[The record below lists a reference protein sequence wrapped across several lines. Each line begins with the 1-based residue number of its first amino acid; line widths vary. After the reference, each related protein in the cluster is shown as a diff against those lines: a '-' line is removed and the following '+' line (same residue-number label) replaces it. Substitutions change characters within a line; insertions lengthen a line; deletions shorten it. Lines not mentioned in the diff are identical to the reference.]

1 MLPWLIQLNGNRY
14 EFEMNQLLEAKDAG
28 YDFHCIPIE
37 TIYENNNVSSHF
49 HPMRDSF
56 RIYLPILK
64 FSMSSMVCGILDFAL
79 LFLLKYLTHD
89 LFYAVVFARVISSLC
104 NYLLNKHLVF
114 DVKSGSRL
122 TSVLQYYLLAVAIL
136 ACNYLIISFLHET
149 LGIFLIISKLLT
161 EVLLFFL
168 SYTVQHKVI
177 FKK

>member
-1 MLPWLIQLNGNRY
+1 
-14 EFEMNQLLEAKDAG
+14 
-28 YDFHCIPIE
+28 
-37 TIYENNNVSSHF
+37 
-49 HPMRDSF
+49 
-56 RIYLPILK
+56 
-64 FSMSSMVCGILDFAL
+64 MVCGILDFAL

-114 DVKSGSRL
+114 DAKSGSRL
-122 TSVLQYYLLAVAIL
+122 TSVLQYYLLAMAIL
-136 ACNYLIISFLHET
+136 TCNYLIISFLHET